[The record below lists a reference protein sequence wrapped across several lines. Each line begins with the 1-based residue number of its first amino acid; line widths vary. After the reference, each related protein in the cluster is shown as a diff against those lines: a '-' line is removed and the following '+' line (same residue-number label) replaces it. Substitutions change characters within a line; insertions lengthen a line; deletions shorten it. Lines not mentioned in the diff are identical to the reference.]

1 MRRSEV
7 NAIINNAV
15 DFFSFMK
22 LKLPPF
28 AFYSIEDWR
37 KNINETKE
45 IFDLNLGWDIT
56 DFGSGDFSKTGL
68 LLFTLRNG
76 DIKNQ
81 RYSKPYAEKIMMVRE
96 KQITPMHFHWHK
108 MEDIINR
115 GGGNLIIELF
125 NSDKDNRLANS
136 DITVS
141 IDGHRK
147 TLKAG
152 SKVKIEPGESI
163 CLTQGLYHRFYGE
176 EGKGN
181 VLVGEV
187 SMINDDSSDNCFL
200 EAIGRFPKIEED
212 QLPTYLLAS
221 DYKIKLQNLSF

>member
-7 NAIINNAV
+7 NTTINNAV

-22 LKLPPF
+22 FKLPPF
-28 AFYSIEDWR
+28 AFYSIKDWR
-37 KNINETKE
+37 KNIKETKE

-56 DFGSGDFSKTGL
+56 DFGLGDFSKTGL

-76 DIKNQ
+76 DIKN
-81 RYSKPYAEKIMMVRE
+81 RHYSKPYAEKIMMVRE

-125 NSDKDNRLANS
+125 NSDKDNSLVNS

-200 EAIGRFPKIEED
+200 EAVGRFPKIEED
-212 QLPTYLLAS
+212 QPPIYFLAS

>member
-7 NAIINNAV
+7 NSIIDNAIK
-15 DFFSFMK
+15 FFDFMK
-22 LKLPPF
+22 FQLPPF
-28 AFYSIEDWR
+28 VFYSIEEWKKMR
-37 KNINETKE
+37 NEIQE
-45 IFDLNLGWDIT
+45 IIDLNLGWDIT
-56 DFGSGDFSKTGL
+56 DFGSGDFLKMGL

-76 DIKNQ
+76 DIKNSL
-81 RYSKPYAEKIMMVRE
+81 YSKPYAEKIMMVRE
-96 KQITPMHFHWHK
+96 NQITPMHFHWHK

-125 NSDKDNRLANS
+125 NSDKDKGLART
-136 DITVS
+136 DISVS

-152 SKVKIEPGESI
+152 SKVKIKPGESI

-200 EAIGRFPKIEED
+200 ETVGRFPKIEED
-212 QLPTYLLAS
+212 QPLTYLLAS
-221 DYKIKLQNLSF
+221 DYKIRLQSASF